1 MSKDLILRSRAA
13 TYLNTSIVVLTEQ
26 EYQAY
31 LTSLIDFNY
40 PRLRKSFYERHENK
54 GEITITNIEE
64 LNILDKLYCWLTFVK
79 TIPSRNDSSQVFEV
93 PEKPDSVDL
102 FEWWLL
108 TPTGPQSCSRDI
120 GEVREF
126 FYHWSTYGK
135 LQVSVGKGDEWEDDI
150 EQAVLNFQKTMPL
163 ILMPTGYVCAETLRR
178 MRLSE

>member
-1 MSKDLILRSRAA
+1 MSRELILKSRAA
-13 TYLNTSIVVLTEQ
+13 TYFNTSIVVLTEQ

-31 LTSLIDFNY
+31 LTNLIDFNY
-40 PRLRKSFYERHENK
+40 PRLRDLSYEKYKNGVSSIK
-54 GEITITNIEE
+54 E
-64 LNILDKLYCWLTFVK
+64 LDIVDKLYGWLTFKK
-79 TIPSRNDSSQVFEV
+79 TIPNSKDPSQVFEI
-93 PEKPDSVDL
+93 PEKPDSIDL

-135 LQVSVGKGDEWEDDI
+135 IHVSVGKGDEWEDDV
-150 EQAVLNFQKTMPL
+150 EQAVLEFQKTMPL